1 MSRVSGAARKGA
13 HGVPA
18 ETACAQD
25 TPSQAVSTP
34 SIPTPR
40 KRPFRIPLP
49 FRLTRAELAKVWRSR
64 VFLLLL
70 AGLLAANLFL
80 LWVVTNPLQGAY
92 SSHAYRTLNSRLA
105 GLSMKEKYSFLNEE
119 LHRVESLAIID
130 GVLRMEAY
138 NNGTPDSYSRE
149 RYAAEFADFYDTY
162 KAKDYLTY
170 NDTLAKEYKFLQK
183 MQAECETV
191 YGYDAFLDGVGEKA
205 KQLSGISI
213 FAESADGYD
222 MKNISET
229 AAAYEDMRGI
239 PIDYTPQMGLF
250 TALDFSLTDVIAV
263 FAMLLIATV
272 LVRSERDSGLLN
284 IIRATPAGRLKTAR
298 AKLFSLAV
306 SLAGVLALLY
316 GVNLLYCGGVYG
328 LGNLSRSIQSVPALM
343 RSTLLLNVGQYIGL
357 FLFTKWLAALVA
369 GVWVMLCMLV
379 AKRAFGG
386 TLGALSL
393 LGLNLLIRTVIP
405 ATSRLNVFK
414 YANLVS
420 LLRTNELIG
429 GYRNLYWFSSPVSI
443 VLVEGIMAAG
453 CFVLFTALFCRA
465 FAYWQLRTAGRFTL
479 PRALSFLAFWKRARK
494 KRAVVTSV
502 QRTEWRKLLLMN
514 GALIFVL
521 LFAGY
526 QVYAALTTQSYIDAD
541 EIYYSYYIKQVQG
554 PVTQEK
560 IDRMQTMWEEFR
572 PLVQLEADL
581 RAGKVTSEQY
591 QAMMGAY
598 ANLQQKYNAY
608 NRVLAKLEYFK
619 THPRAQFVYESG
631 YLKLFDTADKHDVTD
646 ALLASLLCVLCCA
659 GFFAMER
666 QSGMERVLAATPLG
680 RTATVKAK
688 LRCANWLC
696 AALALLSVLPR
707 VWTTLRDYGLGAF
720 FAPTYSMAEF
730 DGTPEI
736 PLFFLLL
743 LFPLARWVA
752 LRLVA
757 GVTLVLSQRL
767 GNLFSALFAGGI
779 IFSLPLLLSMSG
791 LASARWLSV
800 YPLFHAAGMFTQP
813 AEMAAA
819 LLLLGIAGAGI
830 YACNGYLQEH
840 FGQTGK

>member
-1 MSRVSGAARKGA
+1 MTEPQTAVDAVASR
-13 HGVPA
+13 
-18 ETACAQD
+18 
-25 TPSQAVSTP
+25 
-34 SIPTPR
+34 PR
-40 KRPFRIPLP
+40 HLALP

-70 AGLLAANLFL
+70 TGLLCINLFL

-92 SSHAYRTLNSRLA
+92 SSHAYRTMNVNLQ
-105 GLSMKEKYSFLNEE
+105 GLSMREKSDFINEE
-119 LHRVESLAIID
+119 FRKTQGLAVID
-130 GVLRMEAY
+130 GVVRMEAY
-138 NNGTPDSYSRE
+138 NQGKPDTYARE
-149 RYAAEFADFYDTY
+149 RYAAEFAEFYEIY
-162 KAKDYLTY
+162 KAKSYLTY

-191 YGYDAFLDGVGEKA
+191 YGYEGFLDSVAQKA
-205 KQLSGISI
+205 TQLSGISI

-222 MKNISET
+222 MKNITAT
-229 AAAYEDMRGI
+229 AAAYEGMRGV

-284 IIRATPAGRLKTAR
+284 IIRATPAGRLKTAG
-298 AKLFSLAV
+298 AKLFSLTI
-306 SLAGVLALLY
+306 SLAGVLVLLY

-328 LGNLSRSIQSVPALM
+328 LGSLSRSIQSVPALM

-357 FLFTKWLAALVA
+357 FLFTKWLAAVVA

-393 LGLNLLIRTVIP
+393 LGLNLFIRTIIP
-405 ATSRLNVFK
+405 ATSRFNVLK

-443 VLVEGIMAAG
+443 VLVEGAMAAG

-465 FAYWQLRTAGRFTL
+465 FAHWQLRSSGRLAL
-479 PRALSFLAFWKRARK
+479 PRALSFLLQLRK
-494 KRAVVTSV
+494 KRPIVTTV

-514 GALIFVL
+514 GALLFVL

-526 QVYAALTTQSYIDAD
+526 QVYTALNTQSYIDAD
-541 EIYYSYYIKQVQG
+541 EIYYSHYIKQVQG

-560 IDRMQTMWEEFR
+560 IDLLKTQWEEFR
-572 PLVQLEADL
+572 PLAELDAQL
-581 RAGKVTSEQY
+581 RAGEITSEQY
-591 QAMMGAY
+591 QMMMGAY

-608 NRVLAKLEYFK
+608 NRVLSKFEYFK
-619 THPRAQFVYESG
+619 THPRAQFVYESS
-631 YLKLFDTADKHDVTD
+631 YLKLFDTADRNDVTD
-646 ALLASLLCVLCCA
+646 TLLASLLCVLCFA

-666 QSGMERVLAATPLG
+666 QSGVARVIAATPLG
-680 RTATVKAK
+680 RSATVKAK

-696 AALALLSVLPR
+696 GALALLSVLPR
-707 VWTTLRDYGLGAF
+707 VWIVLRDYGLGAF
-720 FAPTYSMAEF
+720 FAPSYSMAEF

-743 LFPLARWVA
+743 LFPLARFVA

-757 GVTLVLSQRL
+757 GVTLVLSQKL

-779 IFSLPLLLSMSG
+779 IFSLPLLLSLSG
-791 LASARWLSV
+791 LSNAKWLSV
-800 YPLFHAAGMFTQP
+800 YPLFHTAALFANT
-813 AEMAAA
+813 AEMVAA
-819 LLLLGIAGAGI
+819 LFVLGICGAGI
-830 YACNGYLQEH
+830 YCGNWYLQEH
-840 FGQTGK
+840 FGQTEART